1 MNYHKLRDSAP
12 NNTLYMKINNRMMF
26 IPFEDIPVVNEMLR
40 LLDEKDTKIESLNK
54 HIDTLD
60 TAFRRMEVVLREK
73 GVYL

>member
-1 MNYHKLRDSAP
+1 
-12 NNTLYMKINNRMMF
+12 MKINNRMMF